1 MRRLPPHLSRVGP
14 SSRAGRNWH
23 LPPANCSQAAVAGA
37 SSGRVPLPLWMSG
50 TPSTVPSPSRVPC
63 AGQDVAVS
71 TRIVYTDL
79 DGTMVGPRGSFWH
92 TADRQLTDS
101 PATALAELH
110 RAGIPLVLVSGRTY
124 RQLIEV
130 ARFVAADVVIA
141 ELGSLVGW
149 ARGQTHLLP
158 GALPEE

>member
-1 MRRLPPHLSRVGP
+1 M
-14 SSRAGRNWH
+14 
-23 LPPANCSQAAVAGA
+23 
-37 SSGRVPLPLWMSG
+37 
-50 TPSTVPSPSRVPC
+50 
-63 AGQDVAVS
+63 S

-101 PATALAELH
+101 PAAALAELH

-124 RQLIEV
+124 RQLVEV
-130 ARFVAADVVIA
+130 ARFVAADGVIA

-149 ARGQTHLLP
+149 ARGRDAPAAGRRCRRSTAS
-158 GALPEE
+158 GRRWT